1 LCKRSAENITELLAS
16 WQRLYGLRF
25 VPVTLFQ
32 AVFSAGTVYLLLAV
46 QAASGTR
53 LAKTSLMSSLARVD
67 LCIKYL
73 HEVGETWQSAINIAE
88 ILRKLSQEQIKR
100 MNLLPEQVNSATTIQ
115 EHELSPTAAAS
126 NSKEFVQYPSRS
138 HSSTSPPLS
147 TSTSSDSNT
156 SYNSATSYR
165 SGTST
170 ADSQY
175 NIRSDQP
182 SPPVNATWPP
192 QTLLNSGGLSG
203 TNMNNVDADNIQW
216 MADAGGYGQLTTDIP
231 YIPTFNSF
239 ELDNSYF
246 QQQLQSFG
254 PTAMPMQIDMS
265 SDDLA
270 YLQEFIQYGQQ
281 QPAFGTG

>member
-73 HEVGETWQSAINIAE
+73 YEVGETWQSASNIAE

-100 MNLLPEQVNSATTIQ
+100 MNLITNLPEQVNSTPTVHEHGLPPIAT
-115 EHELSPTAAAS
+115 AS
-126 NSKEFVQYPSRS
+126 NPNEFAQYHSR
-138 HSSTSPPLS
+138 SSTSPPLS
-147 TSTSSDSNT
+147 SSTSSDSNT
-156 SYNSATSYR
+156 SYNSAASYG

-170 ADSQY
+170 ADPQY
-175 NIRSDQP
+175 SGIRPGQS
-182 SPPVNATWPP
+182 SSPVNTTWPS
-192 QTLLNSGGLSG
+192 QTPLNPGGLSG
-203 TNMNNVDADNIQW
+203 VNMNNVNDNIQW
-216 MADAGGYGQLTTDIP
+216 MADGAGGYGQLTTDIN

-281 QPAFGTG
+281 